1 MIISMITVKE
11 KTTLASISELRT
23 KTEEILEHLKEN
35 RVVLERH
42 QKPVAVMLDY
52 EKYELT
58 EKMIEFAEDYI
69 LGMIALE
76 RDEESKAADF
86 VDIDKW

>member
-1 MIISMITVKE
+1 MITVKE

-23 KTEEILEHLKEN
+23 KTEEILERLKEN

-76 RDEESKAADF
+76 RDRTATAKDF
-86 VDIDKW
+86 VNLDEW

>member
-1 MIISMITVKE
+1 MITLKE

-42 QKPVAVMLDY
+42 QKPVAVLLDY

-58 EKMIEFAEDYI
+58 EKMIELAEDYI
-69 LGMIALE
+69 LGTIALE
-76 RDEESKAADF
+76 RDKESKAADF